1 MKKKRQQ
8 KQREKRLYYCKLQL
22 KNVEWTWRKPFTFRF
37 RVTHTHTHTHPHA
50 HTPTRKPQ
58 KSLTQ
63 HKNAF
68 NMSKQLLRLQC
79 ERERGKECELTSK
92 AKDWWQRFS
101 FSFGRGQSSH
111 CVYAKVKH
119 DENAPRCL
127 IKNALRAVWSCIQ
140 HRGTNTR
147 KHRGTNTHTG
157 THTGTHTVP
166 HCGTAISSIRRFVRR
181 FIWVLLMLR
190 KKDFAQQQLMMS
202 SRYCYWW
209 TFKEV
214 NETFSHRS

>member
-1 MKKKRQQ
+1 MAQTIHIQ
-8 KQREKRLYYCKLQL
+8 IHSYA
-22 KNVEWTWRKPFTFRF
+22 
-37 RVTHTHTHTHPHA
+37 HSHTHPHA

-79 ERERGKECELTSK
+79 DGDSERKSVRECELTSK

-140 HRGTNTR
+140 HRRTNTR

-157 THTGTHTVP
+157 SHWHTHRATQKHSYIKHTPLCATFYLSFINAAKKGFRTAATHDEFTLL
-166 HCGTAISSIRRFVRR
+166 
-181 FIWVLLMLR
+181 LLMN
-190 KKDFAQQQLMMS
+190 FQGS
-202 SRYCYWW
+202 
-209 TFKEV
+209 
-214 NETFSHRS
+214 

>member
-8 KQREKRLYYCKLQL
+8 KQREKDFITANCSWKTSSEHGANHSHSDSQL
-22 KNVEWTWRKPFTFRF
+22 RTL
-37 RVTHTHTHTHPHA
+37 THTQTCT

-79 ERERGKECELTSK
+79 ERERGRECELTSK

-140 HRGTNTR
+140 HRRTNTR

-190 KKDFAQQQLMMS
+190 KKGFRTAATHDEFTLLLLMNFQGS
-202 SRYCYWW
+202 
-209 TFKEV
+209 
-214 NETFSHRS
+214 